1 MDDRCA
7 AKEAQS
13 REECES
19 DERVASLADRA
30 KTDAGDDLTVD
41 RRTCSVDRAVCHPEE
56 AADARPVAA
65 EVHEGTLAP
74 AREQIGAGRVVRG
87 LGAGRCGK
95 SCGAGLAHASQ
106 HASLEPRIDDRGG
119 HPAPHERS
127 TIPHETYR

>member
-41 RRTCSVDRAVCHPEE
+41 RCARSVDRAVCHPEE
-56 AADARPVAA
+56 AADARAVAA
-65 EVHEGTLAP
+65 EVHEGTQEPAP
-74 AREQIGAGRVVRG
+74 DQIGAGRVVGG
-87 LGAGRCGK
+87 LSAGRRGEL
-95 SCGAGLAHASQ
+95 CGAGVAHASLP
-106 HASLEPRIDDRGG
+106 ASL
-119 HPAPHERS
+119 
-127 TIPHETYR
+127 IPP